1 MADLL
6 GTILSSMEKPP
17 SVGDQESRRQA
28 REQAARLKK
37 MQEEDKRHKAEFRK
51 RMEKL
56 ISDFIQS
63 STQKNKKFDPMN
75 KLERSI
81 LHDVVE
87 VAGLTSFSFG
97 DDDESRYVMIF
108 KKVLREKGRSRH
120 QCGGRVLSMDLALAW
135 ANVTVTG
142 CCCSHLGLFK
152 YSVNFGWVNVCM
164 CWSVDPQCP

>member
-1 MADLL
+1 MSQPHVRSHRTPPAFTLTD
-6 GTILSSMEKPP
+6 KPQFTVNCDFA
-17 SVGDQESRRQA
+17 SFS
-28 REQAARLKK
+28 EQAARLKK

-63 STQKNKKFDPMN
+63 STQKKKKFDPMN

-108 KKVLREKGRSRH
+108 KKVFREKGMSRH
-120 QCGGRVLSMDLALAW
+120 QCGGRVLAMDLALSW
-135 ANVTVTG
+135 ANVTERD
-142 CCCSHLGLFK
+142 CCYSHLGFFK
-152 YSVNFGWVNVCM
+152 YLVNFGWVNVYM
-164 CWSVDPQCP
+164 C